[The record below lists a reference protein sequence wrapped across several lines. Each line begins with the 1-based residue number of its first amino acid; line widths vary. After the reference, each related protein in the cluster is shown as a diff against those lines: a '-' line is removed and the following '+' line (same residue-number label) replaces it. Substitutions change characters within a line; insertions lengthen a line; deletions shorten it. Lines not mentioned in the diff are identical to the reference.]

1 MEATVRIRQ
10 ASQNQA
16 FEAVKA
22 RVITRA
28 FGIRLGG
35 FGVDYTSK
43 QVEVDQDGKTGGA
56 KRDTTG
62 QAFETE
68 IERERLREQMSAAQS
83 SGSVSDP
90 QQSSTSLDPMW
101 RRGLAAYAK
110 AQDVLRLD
118 AARTGSTRLAVA

>member
-1 MEATVRIRQ
+1 MEATGQIRQ

-35 FGVDYTSK
+35 FGVDYSSK
-43 QVEVDQDGKTGGA
+43 QVVVDQDGQTGGA

-68 IERERLREQMSAAQS
+68 IERERLREQMSAAQPGDS
-83 SGSVSDP
+83 ASDP
-90 QQSSTSLDPMW
+90 QQASSPQDPMW
-101 RRGLAAYAK
+101 RRGLTAYAK
-110 AQDVLRLD
+110 ARDVLLLD
-118 AARTGSTRLAVA
+118 AARSGSTRLAVA